1 MSGYAQA
8 YPDVFEGGR
17 AMLPKMLIDPEVRL
31 QLAETRERERLRDEL
46 NRLKKVVGQK
56 DQTRISKVEARIA
69 ELDRLLL

>member
-1 MSGYAQA
+1 
-8 YPDVFEGGR
+8 
-17 AMLPKMLIDPEVRL
+17 MLPKMLIDPEVRL